1 MRTGDD
7 GHWPQRGQR
16 AIMALSCFVQLSRL
30 VFHQK
35 LPQFPILASAL
46 AAPAMKTAR
55 KPCLQRSPASGM
67 VVGGRVG
74 YEFLVLHEGRQT
86 QSASLKNCW
95 NLRLSQSLRVGSL
108 KIVPSNIRQDSW
120 ILKTELPH
128 SVFKKWSELEEPLRH
143 CQSQRQTKPLSL
155 LSYTI
160 ALPNAVHEHVN

>member
-1 MRTGDD
+1 
-7 GHWPQRGQR
+7 
-16 AIMALSCFVQLSRL
+16 MALSCFVQLSRL

-35 LPQFPILASAL
+35 LPQFSILASAL

-67 VVGGRVG
+67 AAELGMSSW
-74 YEFLVLHEGRQT
+74 YFMRQT

-120 ILKTELPH
+120 ILKRELPH